1 MLPQGNPF
9 LLITIG
15 QFCRKNVALKKIVS
29 AVFLDKKFSCKSS
42 DVKSTEDRILCIN
55 SKSMVIKPLT
65 Y

>member
-9 LLITIG
+9 LLLTIG

-42 DVKSTEDRILCIN
+42 DLKSTEDRILSVN
-55 SKSMVIKPLT
+55 S
-65 Y
+65 